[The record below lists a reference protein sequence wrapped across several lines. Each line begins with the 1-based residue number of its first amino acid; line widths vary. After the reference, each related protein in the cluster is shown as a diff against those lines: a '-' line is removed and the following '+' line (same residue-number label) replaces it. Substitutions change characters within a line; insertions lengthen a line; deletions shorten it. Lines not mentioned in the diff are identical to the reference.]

1 MAKTKKI
8 VNNLCF
14 NNKLKLSPEA
24 FRGGPENLYQKGA
37 IAIVNTPGEESLWIL
52 NADNELVEMAQYSGS
67 TTPSE
72 LNAYFQNRIM
82 PYITALESQIEEL
95 SARTPSTK
103 SSDHRVITQSEY
115 RRLENL
121 NQLESDIFYCII
133 ADSDSGG
140 TIVYPEY
147 SEDDGGFISLTT
159 GSSISGYYILI
170 DNASF
175 DDENGYLLFL
185 GDGDG
190 SHENDSGDTGTDSI
204 EMIDNDGNA
213 VSNGAEFVEN
223 EGYIEFDGVSA
234 NDLFYIDDSEE
245 SSNPSYSSGNIEVD
259 NVEYSVDNN
268 LLFQNANLSENNNE
282 IIIS

>member
-1 MAKTKKI
+1 MAKKRQI
-8 VNNLCF
+8 VNNLFF
-14 NNKLKLSPEA
+14 NRDHPLSKEA
-24 FRGGPENLYQKGA
+24 FRGGKENEYQRGA
-37 IAIVNTPGEESLWIL
+37 IAIVNTPGEESIWII
-52 NADNELVEMAQYSGS
+52 NADNELVQMAQYSGS

-72 LNAYFQNRIM
+72 LNNYFQNRVM
-82 PYITALESQIEEL
+82 PYINDMRSNIEDL
-95 SARTPSTK
+95 SANTATLK
-103 SSDHRVITQSEY
+103 SFDHRVISQSEY
-115 RRLENL
+115 RRLESL
-121 NQLESDIFYCII
+121 NQLESDVFYFIK

-147 SEDDGGFISLTT
+147 SEDDDGVISLTT

-190 SHENDSGDTGTDSI
+190 SHEKDSGDTGTDSI

-213 VSNGAEFVEN
+213 VSNGANFIEN
-223 EGYIEFDGVSA
+223 EGCIEFDGVSA

-268 LLFQNANLSENNNE
+268 LLFPNANLSENNNE